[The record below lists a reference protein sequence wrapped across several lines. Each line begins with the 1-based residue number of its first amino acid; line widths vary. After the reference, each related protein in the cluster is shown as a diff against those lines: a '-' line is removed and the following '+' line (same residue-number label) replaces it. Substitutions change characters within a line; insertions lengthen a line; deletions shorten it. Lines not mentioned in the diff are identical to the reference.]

1 MTARR
6 QLPILDT
13 TMTTESRQRRR
24 RRPRQQRS
32 SSLPYILTTAA
43 MATLLPTAKSSADSS
58 YSLFSDRQQFP
69 GTTRI
74 GNDRD
79 VTTKDGTLTFY
90 STCPD
95 LEYIIGPMNEADA
108 NNDGFLSK
116 EEYVEFTNAVSGGYL
131 TELGKDESF
140 TDMPLSLQESY
151 LVLSCVCGLF
161 PNQEWGRE
169 GCCETDNPD
178 GSGIRTVGTD
188 PGEVPTKQE
197 LSYLAYVCGTMSF
210 YLENAGAEL
219 VAPPTQAP
227 TDMPT
232 KMPTPEP
239 TDVPTKRPT
248 SEPTKSPTEMPTSEP
263 TKKPTSEPT
272 KNPVTLPPTEEP
284 TKKPTPEPT
293 SEPSK
298 RPTKSPTPPPV
309 EPGEPTQ
316 SPVTKSPTKTP
327 TPEPTSEPSKRP
339 TPSPTKAPAPEPT
352 PEPSTKPT
360 PMPTVEEGFPT
371 PAPVDGTS
379 PSKQPTPKPDG
390 TSPTTSP
397 TEPAPS
403 KNPSKSP
410 TLAPTDS
417 VAPTMAPSVSSS
429 PSAFIYT
436 GDVPAVVDFIASLN
450 GVTAEEVMAG
460 ETNQVKVMLEE
471 QLLVLSEIVI
481 EEEFRGNGT
490 DDGDSSTR
498 STRESPASADNLPS
512 DEPLLRRRR
521 RARERRFLIVK
532 EATLARV
539 DSVQDVVC
547 PSGTY
552 VGITSETT
560 LPTECLHF
568 NNTILLSMIDEP
580 NVEEQVEIFESA
592 MIAKIADG
600 WLVDNFD
607 LEEALKP
614 PPTPGP
620 TPSKDVGEGNKG
632 EGTDTLEP
640 QPLSVGAIIGIVF
653 GVLACFLLTMLFAG
667 RNNYRNKNT
676 PPPDDDY
683 DLERQ
688 QSIKDSDAEVQDDMG
703 LDPRPVFDDEASLAT
718 ADRSYNS
725 QEPLLSSQDYS
736 STAMSHSMSPM
747 PLMREMPSDDD
758 SDIGESI
765 YSASAED
772 DMDHIGDINASSSS
786 LAAMSTASMLVA
798 SHTPPSTG
806 EMSPSSPDSSQY
818 SVTGGVPADDDFSI
832 EEEYNAAAMGV
843 TAGAM
848 GARAAAQAAPASQS
862 WAEQNREA
870 AAFGG
875 GGGAPP
881 TTAAAAEEGG
891 LSAGAAAAIGAGG
904 AGLVA
909 VGAYAATRP
918 PEQDSKSS
926 VTSTPS
932 AMDASAMDASTPSP
946 LDDLDNAIESGNW
959 GHVGALAAVLAFQG
973 HGSHKSSSRSPGVIS
988 ASRSDDSSNRS
999 GSTRSS
1005 SMVGASLDQT
1015 RAVEIDKLV
1024 ENGDW
1029 QAVVLAAARFEA
1041 DQTFDGESSFSA
1053 SGTSQSSMSRSSR
1066 WTGSATS
1073 ATTPRSMAT
1082 TEQSASNMS
1091 SQRGQAEIR
1100 AEVEALVR
1108 RVVPEE
1114 ADNIDEMMT
1123 QFKGREEEL
1132 VETLRR
1138 MQERAIASRA
1148 RLAVQKSA
1156 KLEAKA
1162 KASPKR
1168 GTSGA
1173 SGMASGQSVASA
1185 SSTKSELEQA
1195 IEAGNW
1201 QAVGAAAQ
1209 RMSDQ
1214 SVGELSVDEKA
1225 RLRDAISQSPA
1236 FNRHR
1241 PSRSPAEDFNLDAL
1255 IEQGDWTGVIAAAK
1269 SASEDRPPEQHGQ
1282 QGTSMMDEENAMAQ
1296 ANMWQEIADQSKQEA
1311 GQGPAGA
1318 GDAAAWA
1325 IQRSLRALD
1334 TSGET
1339 GETGNTKRTIADIA
1353 DDSGDSHYESSSFD
1367 DSAGRSLDEYM
1378 QSGI

>member
-1 MTARR
+1 
-6 QLPILDT
+6 
-13 TMTTESRQRRR
+13 
-24 RRPRQQRS
+24 
-32 SSLPYILTTAA
+32 
-43 MATLLPTAKSSADSS
+43 
-58 YSLFSDRQQFP
+58 
-69 GTTRI
+69 
-74 GNDRD
+74 
-79 VTTKDGTLTFY
+79 
-90 STCPD
+90 
-95 LEYIIGPMNEADA
+95 
-108 NNDGFLSK
+108 
-116 EEYVEFTNAVSGGYL
+116 
-131 TELGKDESF
+131 
-140 TDMPLSLQESY
+140 
-151 LVLSCVCGLF
+151 
-161 PNQEWGRE
+161 
-169 GCCETDNPD
+169 
-178 GSGIRTVGTD
+178 
-188 PGEVPTKQE
+188 
-197 LSYLAYVCGTMSF
+197 
-210 YLENAGAEL
+210 
-219 VAPPTQAP
+219 
-227 TDMPT
+227 
-232 KMPTPEP
+232 
-239 TDVPTKRPT
+239 
-248 SEPTKSPTEMPTSEP
+248 
-263 TKKPTSEPT
+263 
-272 KNPVTLPPTEEP
+272 
-284 TKKPTPEPT
+284 
-293 SEPSK
+293 
-298 RPTKSPTPPPV
+298 
-309 EPGEPTQ
+309 
-316 SPVTKSPTKTP
+316 
-327 TPEPTSEPSKRP
+327 
-339 TPSPTKAPAPEPT
+339 
-352 PEPSTKPT
+352 
-360 PMPTVEEGFPT
+360 
-371 PAPVDGTS
+371 
-379 PSKQPTPKPDG
+379 
-390 TSPTTSP
+390 
-397 TEPAPS
+397 
-403 KNPSKSP
+403 
-410 TLAPTDS
+410 
-417 VAPTMAPSVSSS
+417 
-429 PSAFIYT
+429 
-436 GDVPAVVDFIASLN
+436 
-450 GVTAEEVMAG
+450 MAG

-471 QLLVLSEIVI
+471 QLLILSEIVI
-481 EEEFRGNGT
+481 EEEFRGNDT
-490 DDGDSSTR
+490 DDGDRSTR
-498 STRESPASADNLPS
+498 STRESPASTDNLPS
-512 DEPLLRRRR
+512 NEPLLRRRR
-521 RARERRFLIVK
+521 GARERRSLIVK
-532 EATLARV
+532 EAILAKV

-547 PSGTY
+547 PGGNY
-552 VGITSETT
+552 IGITSNTT

-568 NNTILLSMIDEP
+568 NNTILLSMIKEP

-592 MIAKIADG
+592 MIAKIAEG

-607 LEEALKP
+607 LNEALKSP
-614 PPTPGP
+614 PPPPPPIGN
-620 TPSKDVGEGNKG
+620 SGEV
-632 EGTDTLEP
+632 TDTLEP

-653 GVLACFLLTMLFAG
+653 GVLACFLLTMLFAS
-667 RNNYRNKNT
+667 RNNYYRNKDT
-676 PPPDDDY
+676 PPPVDDY

-688 QSIKDSDAEVQDDMG
+688 QSVKDSDAEVQDDMG

-725 QEPLLSSQDYS
+725 QEPLLSSQDHS

-765 YSASAED
+765 YSESAED

-798 SHTPPSTG
+798 SHSPPLGSSTTR
-806 EMSPSSPDSSQY
+806 EMTPSSPDSSQF

-848 GARAAAQAAPASQS
+848 GARAVAQDAPASQS

-870 AAFGG
+870 ISAAFGG
-875 GGGAPP
+875 GGGAPS
-881 TTAAAAEEGG
+881 TTTAAAEEGG

-918 PEQDSKSS
+918 SEQDSKSS
-926 VTSTPS
+926 VTSTS
-932 AMDASAMDASTPSP
+932 SAMDASTPSP

-1029 QAVVLAAARFEA
+1029 EAVVLAAARFEA

-1241 PSRSPAEDFNLDAL
+1241 PSRSPAEDFNLDVL

-1282 QGTSMMDEENAMAQ
+1282 QGTSMMEEENALAQ
-1296 ANMWQEIADQSKQEA
+1296 ANMWQEIADQSKQGA

-1339 GETGNTKRTIADIA
+1339 GETGNTTRTIADIA